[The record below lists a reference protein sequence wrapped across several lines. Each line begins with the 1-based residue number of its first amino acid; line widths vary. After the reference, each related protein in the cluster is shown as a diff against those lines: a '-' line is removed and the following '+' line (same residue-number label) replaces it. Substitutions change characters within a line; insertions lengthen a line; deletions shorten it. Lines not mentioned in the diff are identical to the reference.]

1 MGEVFMS
8 RKSYKIYENTF
19 KSTKF
24 ILYPSHFPMPP
35 IGQILV
41 FAKTLEAILVSEF
54 HTQAV

>member
-1 MGEVFMS
+1 MS
-8 RKSYKIYENTF
+8 RKSYKTYENTF
-19 KSTKF
+19 KITKF